1 MLVEYVTAPD
11 PLVVEYVTPPD
22 PLVVVDEPPVVVE
35 YVMAPVDELE
45 DPTLPELED
54 EDE

>member
-1 MLVEYVTAPD
+1 
-11 PLVVEYVTPPD
+11 
-22 PLVVVDEPPVVVE
+22 VVVE